1 MSYFFRIFAVAKIYV
16 IMDFKPAYII
26 FIIRKFA
33 ERYKMSA
40 KQAYLYLKQFAGIA
54 FLDDCYE
61 AEHQQSVATAI
72 EDLTIVCQNHG
83 GGLRYS

>member
-1 MSYFFRIFAVAKIYV
+1 
-16 IMDFKPAYII
+16 
-26 FIIRKFA
+26 
-33 ERYKMSA
+33 MSA
-40 KQAYLYLKQFAGIA
+40 KQAYLYLKQFAGIT

-83 GGLRYS
+83 GGLRYA

>member
-1 MSYFFRIFAVAKIYV
+1 MSEKSCTFAAAKV
-16 IMDFKPAYII
+16 LMHMEFKPAYII

-33 ERYKMSA
+33 EHYKMSA
-40 KQAYLYLKQFAGIA
+40 KQAYLYLKRYAGIA

-61 AEHQQSVATAI
+61 AEHQQTVETAI

-83 GGLRYS
+83 GELRY

>member
-1 MSYFFRIFAVAKIYV
+1 ME
-16 IMDFKPAYII
+16 FKTAYMV

-33 ERYKMSA
+33 EHYSMTV
-40 KQAYLYLKQFAGIA
+40 KQAYLYLKQFEGIT

-61 AEHQQSVATAI
+61 AEHQQTVATAI

-83 GGLRYS
+83 GELRYA

>member
-1 MSYFFRIFAVAKIYV
+1 MH
-16 IMDFKPAYII
+16 MEFKPAYII

-33 ERYKMSA
+33 EHYKMSA
-40 KQAYLYLKQFAGIA
+40 KQAYLYLKRYAGIA

-61 AEHQQSVATAI
+61 AEHQQTVETAI

-83 GGLRYS
+83 GELRY